1 MLKVEYLDIVE
12 GPCTFCGAAPADG
25 SIRISRDESEFYTS
39 ICSEECMDLF
49 VRLSDN
55 DKVPVDWRG
64 SYYDAYIEKDNKITL
79 GAIKDD

>member
-12 GPCTFCGAAPADG
+12 GPCTFCGAEPADG

-55 DKVPVDWRG
+55 DKVPVAWRG